1 MLQSSR
7 MCSPSSLTLV
17 LRPVGW
23 VETGLRWELWWE
35 EALSRD
41 MNSHFSHK
49 HCWTPAWAGFSG
61 EFSEL
66 TPRIPKNVQL
76 STPVWCS
83 WGLHLMGAALR
94 ANPAACQQLA
104 SHCSRDSAAQI
115 RERAHGCLER
125 TTGD

>member
-76 STPVWCS
+76 SPPVWCS
-83 WGLHLMGAALR
+83 WGLHLMGAALH

-104 SHCSRDSAAQI
+104 SPLLKGQHSPD
-115 RERAHGCLER
+115 
-125 TTGD
+125 